1 MPERIRNILDSNLI
15 EKFSKT
21 VNGNNHYVCYKYF
34 NVEGK
39 NDWNIVC
46 SCMDWIKVS
55 VNYLY
60 SFPDFSKNIDNKVM
74 QMNTLLISID
84 NILEAIKQLHR
95 VFYNDQNLK
104 IYPFNGRNNIFI
116 DKKIIC
122 KDDESYF
129 KEIRACFG
137 AHPTK
142 LRNNNKKYFASWP
155 FLPLPI
161 DNNNNDDLS
170 VRLYPLN
177 ADEDDIK
184 IGLNVKELMDFAK
197 ERYEYLLDIS
207 CKINALYSCYCIQKS
222 KKTIPSVDGDTL
234 SELNIL
240 KDEAKERLNIS
251 HYTNTID
258 ELITLFSVKLEDN
271 HLIEKESKYKELLNN
286 LIKEIRSNLQTMNLV
301 ELTNARLLDYELNE
315 KTKNYSYYIIKLSEW
330 LNCNINNDIFI
341 DCLNKMNEMS
351 GNEYVFSIQ
360 DSKNITFLKFK
371 MMLFY
376 MSNK

>member
-1 MPERIRNILDSNLI
+1 MSERIRKILDSNLI
-15 EKFSKT
+15 EKFRET
-21 VNGNNHYVCYKYF
+21 VNGNNHYVCHKYF
-34 NVEGK
+34 NAEGES
-39 NDWNIVC
+39 DWNIVC

-60 SFPDFSKNIDNKVM
+60 SFPDFSENIDTKVM

-95 VFYNDQNLK
+95 VFYNDQSLK
-104 IYPFNGRNNIFI
+104 TYPFNGRNNVFI

-155 FLPLPI
+155 FLPLSI
-161 DNNNNDDLS
+161 DNSNNDDLS

-197 ERYEYLLDIS
+197 ERYEHLLNIS
-207 CKINALYSCYCIQKS
+207 CKINELHINYCIQKS
-222 KKTIPSVDGDTL
+222 KKTIPRVDSCTL

-240 KDEAKERLNIS
+240 KNEAKERLNIS

-258 ELITLFSVKLEDN
+258 ELITLFSVKLKEN
-271 HLIEKESKYKELLNN
+271 HLVEKENKYKELLND
-286 LIKEIRSNLQTMNLV
+286 LINEIRNNLQTMNLV

-315 KTKNYSYYIIKLSEW
+315 KTKSYSYYIIKFSEW
-330 LNCNINNDIFI
+330 LNCNINNDMFI
-341 DCLNKMNEMS
+341 SCLNEMNKMSE
-351 GNEYVFSIQ
+351 NEYIFSMQ

>member
-1 MPERIRNILDSNLI
+1 MPERIRKILDSNLI
-15 EKFSKT
+15 EKFRET
-21 VNGNNHYVCYKYF
+21 VNGNNHYVRYKYY
-34 NVEGK
+34 NIKGE

-46 SCMDWIKVS
+46 SCIDWIKVS

-95 VFYNDQNLK
+95 VFYDDQRLK

-161 DNNNNDDLS
+161 YYSSKDDLS

-184 IGLNVKELMDFAK
+184 IGLNVKELMNFAK

-207 CKINALYSCYCIQKS
+207 CKINELYLNYCIQKS
-222 KKTIPSVDGDTL
+222 KKTIPNADSDTL
-234 SELNIL
+234 SELKIL

-258 ELITLFSVKLEDN
+258 ELIMIFSTSIEEN
-271 HLIEKESKYKELLNN
+271 HLMEKEKEYKKQLNK
-286 LIKEIRSNLQTMNLV
+286 LINEIRKNLQSMSLGELV
-301 ELTNARLLDYELNE
+301 YAKLLDYELNN
-315 KTKNYSYYIIKLSEW
+315 KMNSYSYHIEKFSEW
-330 LNCNINNDIFI
+330 LICNNNNDILNN
-341 DCLNKMNEMS
+341 CLEKMNEMS
-351 GNEYVFSIQ
+351 GNEYIFSIQ
-360 DSKNITFLKFK
+360 DSKDITFLKFK